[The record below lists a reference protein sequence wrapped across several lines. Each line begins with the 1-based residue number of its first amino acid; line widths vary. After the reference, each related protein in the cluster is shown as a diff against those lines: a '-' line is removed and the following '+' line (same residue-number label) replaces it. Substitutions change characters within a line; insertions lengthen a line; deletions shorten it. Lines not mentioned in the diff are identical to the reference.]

1 MGETILLGLVIGI
14 IFFELT
20 DISPGGLVVP
30 GILAYYLYDPKR
42 IALTLGLA
50 LVTWLIVKWL
60 QNHLV
65 LYGKRKFVV
74 HIVIAAILGFGLGLL
89 TESFE
94 LNILDI
100 PVIGYLIPGIIANE
114 TGKQGVL
121 KTYGAL
127 SIVTLMTGLVVFLL

>member
-1 MGETILLGLVIGI
+1 MGEIILLGLVIGI

-42 IALTLGLA
+42 IAMTVGIAIL
-50 LVTWLIVKWL
+50 TWLLVKWL

-74 HIVIAAILGFGLGLL
+74 HIVIAALIGFGISLL
-89 TESFE
+89 TEAFT
-94 LNILDI
+94 LNLLDI
-100 PVIGYLIPGIIANE
+100 PVIGFIIPGLIANE
-114 TGKQGVL
+114 TGKQGII
-121 KTYGAL
+121 KTISAMA
-127 SIVTLMTGLVVFLL
+127 IVTLLTGLVVYLL